1 MAEDLVEGIVEKDP
15 SPGDKNL
22 FETSCYSLQV
32 LAGETRPECRG
43 ALIATG
49 ALPDAGALREGVFPK
64 GPEREV
70 CPPIQPRRSRDRSL
84 APWMP

>member
-1 MAEDLVEGIVEKDP
+1 MAKDLREGIVEKDP
-15 SPGDKNL
+15 HPGAKSL
-22 FETSCYSLQV
+22 LGTRCYSLEV

-43 ALIATG
+43 TVTATG
-49 ALPDAGALREGVFPK
+49 ALPDASALREGVFPK

-70 CPPIQPRRSRDRSL
+70 WPPIQPRRSRDRTL